1 MLLEKPD
8 LTPLQKAYLVIKD
21 LQNRM
26 EDLSPHAVMNEPI
39 AVIGISCN
47 LPGNINSAVGL
58 WEALLKGS
66 DLISKDGLSNRLNGI
81 SEYDSF
87 KNAMPHAGLLE
98 DIAGFDHD
106 FFHISPVEAQYMDP
120 QQRQMLMVAYKAIE
134 DAGIA
139 SHTLK
144 GSSTGIFVGIGA
156 VDYTMHVLQHTQQ
169 TQQSAASPY
178 LGSGNSLS
186 GASGRLSYYF
196 GCNGPSMSIDTA
208 CSSSLVALHQACHSL
223 RQNECNLALVGGVNL
238 LLSAQ
243 LQESLTEAGMLSSDG
258 QCKTFDE
265 SANGYVRSE
274 GCLAIVIKKLSD
286 AERDGDRIYACIK
299 GSAIAQD
306 GASGGLTVPNPQA
319 QASVIRQALKVAGI
333 KSSEIDFIEAHG
345 TGTSLGD
352 PVEMEGIKLAFAE
365 RSFTEKIRLSSI
377 KTNLGHLEAA
387 AGLAGVIKS
396 CLSLYNRKL
405 PKHLHYTNPNKHI
418 SWDLIPAEVNKDIY
432 DYSLSS
438 KTLLAGVSSFGFT
451 GTIAHCILQEY
462 DKKNIEVI
470 DTEEN
475 YTLTLS
481 APDLE
486 ALEELRK
493 VYREYLLT
501 TSNNLKDICYT
512 AASGRNAYKYAFSV
526 RASSIKTMVLALD
539 QAVPISSPLIKP
551 TSINKGRKISLP
563 HFPFKLSTHWI
574 GPLPQPIHTSNQY
587 QLEWKQIDSIKMTE
601 LPILSSQSNYVYINP
616 SSSALLSSLQNKDE
630 LKVIPVYW
638 QKGDVGNQYP
648 HINTKSDLV
657 DFLERVIQENDN
669 NLINVIYD
677 ITDLQ
682 DRLDESQFD
691 ILFHTAFE
699 NGLSLL
705 QSLSSFQSSIGSFI
719 LLSQEATQVGKI
731 DKMASQTLQYSLR
744 AWAKSIGLE
753 IPRMFTFSL
762 DISAI
767 TTVQELNKLNIS
779 AWLHQQKHPNL
790 SIRGD
795 QIFYEILNSI
805 SLQEERLSIKIEK
818 QGVYL
823 ITGGNGSLG
832 QHITQWLI
840 KEGACKIILASRT
853 MVIDVQKNTKIINK
867 QIDISD
873 EDSVLALNNWLNDKG
888 LVLNG
893 IIHAA
898 GTSYSQWFKDQ
909 TLKDI
914 DLAAST
920 KVRGLRYLSKHLSLK
935 SLDFFVVYS
944 SIASVW
950 GSSML
955 SHYAAVNAYMDSYVL
970 QLRNKGIPAKSI
982 SWGPW
987 ADSNMMK
994 QDKNSTEFLRQSG
1007 IIVHRPETVAAHYGQ
1022 LLHPQYSHEV
1032 YVKLDKSSFI
1042 AVMELNR
1049 SSSFWDEMRE
1059 SIHKKKSKVLE
1070 PSEVLNGNLQNLLP
1084 ADRTQKIQEILLE
1097 QLSVILLINDT
1108 NSISV
1113 RKSFNEMGM
1122 DSILIVRFVEKLQ
1135 QQFRQDIT
1143 TNMIFNYSTIE
1154 LLSQYIND
1162 SFFLTVDI
1170 EPKPLVPLNGATS
1183 SIEFSIKE
1191 MNDVELLA
1199 FINSDIQKYT

>member
-1 MLLEKPD
+1 MSLEKPD

-21 LQNRM
+21 LQNRI
-26 EDLSPHAVMNEPI
+26 ENLSSHAVVDEPI

-47 LPGNINSAVGL
+47 LPGNIKSAVGL
-58 WEALLKGS
+58 WDALLEGS
-66 DLISKDGLSNRLNGI
+66 DLITKYGLSNRWNGI
-81 SEYDSF
+81 SDDNSF

-120 QQRQMLMVAYKAIE
+120 QQRHMLMVAYKAFE
-134 DAGIA
+134 DAGIS

-144 GSSTGIFVGIGA
+144 GSSTGMFVGIGA
-156 VDYTMHVLQHTQQ
+156 IDYTMHILQH

-238 LLSAQ
+238 LLSVQ
-243 LQESLTEAGMLSSDG
+243 LQESLTQAGMLSPDG
-258 QCKTFDE
+258 QCKTFDD

-306 GASGGLTVPNPQA
+306 GASGGLTVPNPEA
-319 QASVIRQALKVAGI
+319 QASVIQQALKVSGI
-333 KSSEIDFIEAHG
+333 KASDIDFIEAHG

-365 RSFTEKIRLSSI
+365 RSSTEKIRLSSV

-387 AGLAGVIKS
+387 AGLAGIIKT
-396 CLSLYNRKL
+396 CLSLYYRKL
-405 PKHLHYTNPNKHI
+405 PKHLNYTKPNKHI
-418 SWDLIPAEVNKDIY
+418 SWDLLPVEIIQDIY

-438 KTLLAGVSSFGFT
+438 KTLTAGVSSFGFT

-462 DKKNIEVI
+462 DKKNIGVI

-475 YTLTLS
+475 YTLTVS

-512 AASGRNAYKYAFSV
+512 AALGRNAYKYAFSV
-526 RASSIKTMVLALD
+526 KGSSIKAIILALD
-539 QAVPISSPLIKP
+539 KAVPISSPLINLM
-551 TSINKGRKISLP
+551 SIKKWRKISLP
-563 HFPFKLSTHWI
+563 HFPFKSSTHWI
-574 GPLPQPIHTSNQY
+574 GPLPQPIHNSNQY
-587 QLEWKQIDSIKMTE
+587 QLEWKSTESIKMNE
-601 LPILSSQSNYVYINP
+601 LPLLSSKSKYVYINP
-616 SSSALLSSLQNKDE
+616 SSSALLSSLQNQDG
-630 LKVIPVYW
+630 LIVIPVYW
-638 QKGDVGNQYP
+638 QKVVVGNQYP
-648 HINTKSDLV
+648 YINTKSDLI
-657 DFLERVIQENDN
+657 DFLESVIQENDS

-682 DRLDESQFD
+682 DKSDESQFD
-691 ILFHTAFE
+691 NLFHTAFE
-699 NGLSLL
+699 NGLSFLHT
-705 QSLSSFQSSIGSFI
+705 LSSFQSSIGSFI
-719 LLSQEATQVGKI
+719 LLSQEATQVNNI
-731 DKMASQTLQYSLR
+731 DKIGSQTLQYSLR

-753 IPRMFTFSL
+753 IPGMFTLSL

-767 TTVQELNKLNIS
+767 TSVEELNKLNIS
-779 AWLHQQKHPNL
+779 AWLQQQKHPNL
-790 SIRGD
+790 SVRGD
-795 QIFYEILNSI
+795 QVFYEILNSI
-805 SLQEERLSIKIEK
+805 PLQEERLSVKIEK

-840 KEGACKIILASRT
+840 KEGACKIILACRT
-853 MVIDVQKNTKIINK
+853 LVIDVQEDAKIINK
-867 QIDISD
+867 QVDVSD
-873 EDSVLALNNWLNDKG
+873 ENSVLALNNWLNDEG

-893 IIHAA
+893 VIHAA
-898 GTSYSQWFKDQ
+898 GISHSQWFKDQ
-909 TLKDI
+909 TFNDI
-914 DLAAST
+914 DRAAST
-920 KVRGLRYLSKHLSLK
+920 KVRGLRNLSKHLSLK

-955 SHYAAVNAYMDSYVL
+955 SHYAAVNAYMDSYIL
-970 QLRNKGIPAKSI
+970 QLRTKGIPAKSI

-994 QDKNSTEFLRQSG
+994 QDENSTELLRQGG
-1007 IIVHRPETVAAHYGQ
+1007 IIVHRPESVAAHYGQ

-1032 YVKLDKSSFI
+1032 YVKLDKSRFI

-1049 SSSFWDEMRE
+1049 ASSFWDAMRQ
-1059 SIHKKKSKVLE
+1059 SIHNKKSDVLE
-1070 PSEVLNGNLQNLLP
+1070 PSLVLIDNLQNLLP
-1084 ADRTQKIQEILLE
+1084 IDRVQKIQEIILE
-1097 QLSVILLINDT
+1097 QLSVILLIDDT
-1108 NSISV
+1108 KSIGV

-1162 SFFLTVDI
+1162 SFYLNDS
-1170 EPKPLVPLNGATS
+1170 ESKPLVSLNGSIT
-1183 SIEFSIKE
+1183 SIESAIKE
-1191 MNDVELLA
+1191 MDDDELLGLIKA
-1199 FINSDIQKYT
+1199 DIQKYI

>member
-1 MLLEKPD
+1 MSLEKLE

-26 EDLSPHAVMNEPI
+26 EDLSQHAVQNEPI

-47 LPGNINSAVGL
+47 LPGHINSAVDL
-58 WEALLKGS
+58 WKALLEGS
-66 DLISKDGLSNRLNGI
+66 DLISKYGLRNRWNGVSGTNSI
-81 SEYDSF
+81 R
-87 KNAMPHAGLLE
+87 NAMPHAGLLE

-106 FFHISPVEAQYMDP
+106 FFHISPVEAQHMDP
-120 QQRQMLMVAYKAIE
+120 QQRQMLMVAYKAFE

-144 GSSTGIFVGIGA
+144 GSSTGVFVGIGA
-156 VDYTMHVLQHTQQ
+156 VDYTMHVLQHTQE
-169 TQQSAASPY
+169 SAASPY

-208 CSSSLVALHQACHSL
+208 CSSSLVALHQACQSL

-243 LQESLTEAGMLSSDG
+243 LQESLTQAGMLSSDG

-319 QASVIRQALKVAGI
+319 QASVIQQALKVAGI
-333 KSSEIDFIEAHG
+333 KISEIDFIEAHG

-352 PVEMEGIKLAFAE
+352 PVEMEGIRLAFAE
-365 RSFTEKIRLSSI
+365 RNSTKKIRLSSI

-387 AGLAGVIKS
+387 AGLAGIVKT

-418 SWDLIPAEVNKDIY
+418 SWDLLPVEVNKEIY
-432 DYSLSS
+432 DYSQSS

-451 GTIAHCILQEY
+451 GAIAHCILQEY
-462 DKKNIEVI
+462 IKENNEII

-475 YTLTLS
+475 YTLTVS

-501 TSNNLKDICYT
+501 TSNNIKDICYT
-512 AASGRNAYKYAFSV
+512 ADLGRNAYKYAFSV
-526 RASSIKTMVLALD
+526 KASSIKTMALALD
-539 QAVPISSPLIKP
+539 QAVPISSPLIKQM
-551 TSINKGRKISLP
+551 SIKNGRKISLP

-574 GPLPQPIHTSNQY
+574 GPLPQPIHSSNQY

-601 LPILSSQSNYVYINP
+601 LPILSSQSIYVYINP
-616 SSSALLSSLQNKDE
+616 SSSALFSSLLNNDQ
-630 LKVIPVYW
+630 LIVIPVYW
-638 QKGDVGNQYP
+638 QKEDLENQYP

-657 DFLERVIQENDN
+657 DFLESVIQENDN
-669 NLINVIYD
+669 NLINIIYD

-682 DRLDESQFD
+682 DRLDDSQFD
-691 ILFHTAFE
+691 ILYRNAFE
-699 NGLSLL
+699 SGLSFL

-719 LLSQEATQVGKI
+719 LLSQEATQVSKI
-731 DKMASQTLQYSLR
+731 DKIASQTLQYSLR

-753 IPRMFTFSL
+753 IPGMFTLSL
-762 DISAI
+762 DISGI
-767 TTVQELNKLNIS
+767 TTDQELNKLNIS
-779 AWLHQQKHPNL
+779 TWLHQQKHPNL
-790 SIRGD
+790 SVRGN

-805 SLQEERLSIKIEK
+805 PLKEERLGVKIEK

-840 KEGACKIILASRT
+840 KEGACKIILANRT
-853 MVIDVQKNTKIINK
+853 LVIDVHENAKIINK
-867 QIDISD
+867 QVDVSD
-873 EDSVLALNNWLNDKG
+873 EESVLALNNWLNDEG
-888 LVLNG
+888 IVLNG

-898 GTSYSQWFKDQ
+898 GISHSQWFKDQ
-909 TLKDI
+909 TFNDI

-920 KVRGLRYLSKHLSLK
+920 KVRGLRNLSKHLSLQ

-955 SHYAAVNAYMDSYVL
+955 SHYAAANAFMDSYIL

-987 ADSNMMK
+987 ADSNMMM
-994 QDKNSTEFLRQSG
+994 QDENSTELLQQSG

-1022 LLHPQYSHEV
+1022 LLHPQYSHVV
-1032 YVKLDKSSFI
+1032 YVELDKSRFT

-1049 SSSFWDEMRE
+1049 SSSFWDEMRQ
-1059 SIHKKKSKVLE
+1059 SIHKKKSEVLE
-1070 PSEVLNGNLQNLLP
+1070 PSLVLKDNLQNLLP
-1084 ADRTQKIQEILLE
+1084 VDRVQKIQEIVLE

-1108 NSISV
+1108 KSIGV

-1162 SFFLTVDI
+1162 SFYLIVDS
-1170 EPKPLVPLNGATS
+1170 EPKLLVPLNGSIT
-1183 SIEFSIKE
+1183 SIESVIKE
-1191 MNDVELLA
+1191 MDDDELLGLIKA
-1199 FINSDIQKYT
+1199 DIQKYI

>member
-1 MLLEKPD
+1 MPLEKPD

-26 EDLSPHAVMNEPI
+26 ENLSPPSVVNEPI

-47 LPGNINSAVGL
+47 LPGNINSADGL

-66 DLISKDGLSNRLNGI
+66 DLISKYGFSNRWNII
-81 SEYDSF
+81 SDNNSF
-87 KNAMPHAGLLE
+87 KSAMPHAGLLE
-98 DIAGFDHD
+98 DIAGFDHV

-120 QQRQMLMVAYKAIE
+120 QQRHMLMVAYKAFE

-156 VDYTMHVLQHTQQ
+156 VDYTMHILQH

-208 CSSSLVALHQACHSL
+208 CSSSLVALHQACQSL

-258 QCKTFDE
+258 HCKTFDE

-319 QASVIRQALKVAGI
+319 QASVIQQALKVSGI

-365 RSFTEKIRLSSI
+365 RNSTEKIRISSI

-387 AGLAGVIKS
+387 AGLAGIIKT

-405 PKHLHYTNPNKHI
+405 PQHLHFTNPNKHI
-418 SWDLIPAEVNKDIY
+418 SWDLIPAVVNKDIY

-462 DKKNIEVI
+462 HPKNNEII
-470 DTEEN
+470 DIDEN
-475 YTLTLS
+475 YTLTIS

-486 ALEELRK
+486 ALEALRK

-512 AASGRNAYKYAFSV
+512 AALGRNTYKYAFSV
-526 RASSIKTMVLALD
+526 KASSIKTMLLALD
-539 QAVPISSPLIKP
+539 QAVSLSSPVIKP
-551 TSINKGRKISLP
+551 MSIQKWKKISLP

-574 GPLPQPIHTSNQY
+574 GPLPQLMHTSNQY
-587 QLEWKQIDSIKMTE
+587 HLEWKQTDSIKMTE
-601 LPILSSQSNYVYINP
+601 LTELSSKSIFIYINP
-616 SSSALLSSLQNKDE
+616 SSSALLSTLQKQDE
-630 LKVIPVYW
+630 LIVIPVYW
-638 QKGDVGNQYP
+638 QNEDVGNQYP
-648 HINTKSDLV
+648 QINTKSALI
-657 DFLERVIQENDN
+657 DFLKSVIQENDN
-669 NLINVIYD
+669 HLINIIYD
-677 ITDLQ
+677 ITDLP
-682 DRLDESQFD
+682 DRLDELQFNT
-691 ILFHTAFE
+691 LFHTAFE
-699 NGLSLL
+699 NGLSFL
-705 QSLSSFQSSIGSFI
+705 QSLSSFHSSIGSFI
-719 LLSQEATQVGKI
+719 LLSQEATQVSKT
-731 DKMASQTLQYSLR
+731 DKTATQTLQYSLR
-744 AWAKSIGLE
+744 AWIKSIGLE
-753 IPRMFTFSL
+753 IPGMFTLSL

-767 TTVQELNKLNIS
+767 TSVQELNKLDIS
-779 AWLHQQKHPNL
+779 AWLQQQKHPNL
-790 SIRGD
+790 SVRGD
-795 QIFYEILNSI
+795 LIFYEILNSI
-805 SLQEERLSIKIEK
+805 PLQEERLAVKIEK

-823 ITGGNGSLG
+823 ITGGSGSLG
-832 QHITQWLI
+832 QHIAQWLI

-853 MVIDVQKNTKIINK
+853 LVIDAQKNTKIINK
-867 QIDISD
+867 QVDVSD
-873 EDSVLALNNWLNDKG
+873 EDSVLALNNWLNDEG

-898 GTSYSQWFKDQ
+898 GISHSQWFKDQ

-914 DLAAST
+914 ERAAST
-920 KVRGLRYLSKHLSLK
+920 KVRGLRNLSTHLSLN

-994 QDKNSTEFLRQSG
+994 QDENSTELLRQGG
-1007 IIVHRPETVAAHYGQ
+1007 IIAHRSETVSTHYGQ

-1032 YVKLDKSSFI
+1032 YVELDKPRFT

-1049 SSSFWDEMRE
+1049 SSSFWDAIRQAVGE
-1059 SIHKKKSKVLE
+1059 KKS
-1070 PSEVLNGNLQNLLP
+1070 EVHGRSLALNDNLQSLLP
-1084 ADRTQKIQEILLE
+1084 EDRAQKIQEILLE
-1097 QLSVILLINDT
+1097 QLGEILLINDSK
-1108 NSISV
+1108 SIGV

-1122 DSILIVRFVEKLQ
+1122 DSILTVRFVEKLQ

-1162 SFFLTVDI
+1162 SFYLIVDS
-1170 EPKPLVPLNGATS
+1170 EPTPLVPLSGAIT
-1183 SIEFSIKE
+1183 SIESEIKE
-1191 MNDVELLA
+1191 MDDDELLGL
-1199 FINSDIQKYT
+1199 INADIQKYI